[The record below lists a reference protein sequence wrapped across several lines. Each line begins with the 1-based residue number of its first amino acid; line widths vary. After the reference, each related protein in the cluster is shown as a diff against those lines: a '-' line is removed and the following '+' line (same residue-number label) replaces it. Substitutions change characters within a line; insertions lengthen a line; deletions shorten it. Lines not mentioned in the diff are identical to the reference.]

1 MKNVLLVLQ
10 LKLRANLRSLREP
23 IDRDEW
29 SDLPPVV
36 VNAYYD
42 PSFNDIGNELFFH
55 INLFRLVLCF

>member
-42 PSFNDIGNELFFH
+42 PSFNDIGNELFFSH
-55 INLFRLVLCF
+55 